1 MEHDPLLITRRDK
14 FIEEN
19 KDFIYNITCGICK
32 RKLQWQNDDE
42 LSIALI
48 AFNNACDS
56 YNQEKGTFLPYA
68 KVIIKNALIDYF
80 RKSKYTPCLAFSNED
95 ETFDYIDSKNS
106 LMEFEK
112 QQENLR
118 RAEEISHF
126 SIELAKYKLSI
137 DDLIEA
143 SPSHLDTRNTILN
156 VAFKCSREE
165 NIIKYIRE
173 KKNLP
178 IKEMMLLTS
187 MNRKFFE
194 KWRKYILVLI
204 LILSS
209 NDYPYIRSYFNIKV
223 GENHE

>member
-1 MEHDPLLITRRDK
+1 MEQDPLLMTNREK

-19 KDFIYNITCGICK
+19 KDFIYKITCNVCK

-48 AFNNACDS
+48 AFNKACDS
-56 YNQEKGTFLPYA
+56 YSQNKGAFLPYA
-68 KVIIKNALIDYF
+68 KIIIKNALIDYF
-80 RKSKYTPCLAFSNED
+80 RKSKNTPYLAFSTE
-95 ETFDYIDSKNS
+95 EEAFDYIDSRNS
-106 LMEFEK
+106 LIEFEK

-118 RAEEISHF
+118 RAEEISYF
-126 SIELAKYKLSI
+126 SMELSRYKLTL
-137 DDLIEA
+137 DDLVEA

-156 VAFKCSREE
+156 IAFRCSKEE
-165 NIIKYIRE
+165 SILKYIIE
-173 KKNLP
+173 KKKLP
-178 IKEMMLLTS
+178 IKEIMLFTS
-187 MNRKFFE
+187 MSRKFLE

-209 NDYPYIRSYFNIKV
+209 DDYPYIRSYFNIKV